1 MKWALIY
8 VISTAASGVPT
19 ATSPIYDSG
28 LRYDS
33 YEICHR
39 EAVEISMGVP
49 ESDKFHQELLD
60 FKCMPAKHETYSRD

>member
-28 LRYDS
+28 LRYNS
-33 YEICHR
+33 YADCKRSAI
-39 EAVEISMGVP
+39 EASMEVP

-60 FKCMPAKHETYSRD
+60 FKCMPAKHETYRRD